1 VRPLLRLS
9 ILAALTALV
18 LVPAQPAFASDPA
31 GPQIELVSPA
41 DGDGFYQGQKVQA
54 AWGCFAGTLGW
65 PVVSCDGDVPLGGWL
80 DTSSVGTHSFSVHAV
95 DYAGAETTVTHTYT
109 VFDVNPPTVTI
120 AAPAANDY
128 AVGAQVMVG
137 YSCDDG
143 VGGSGVVGCIGT
155 YPNGYPLPTGRP
167 GTFTFT
173 VDAFDAAG
181 NHGSASVAYRVVD
194 KNPPQITI
202 TSPADGASYLVGDA
216 ITPAY
221 ACHDDLDGSNV
232 PCKATPLDTTPGTH
246 VFRVDSVDSAGNA
259 SFATA
264 TYSVRYPF
272 DGFYSPLVGEPA
284 TVSLRAGST
293 VPVKFSLGGDRGLD
307 VVSRAA
313 WRPCSATTADS
324 STAVGSLSYSSGPD
338 RYTFMWQSDKSWTG
352 SCREF
357 LLVLRDGTTHAAL
370 VSFR

>member
-1 VRPLLRLS
+1 MRTLLRLS
-9 ILAALTALV
+9 ILASLTVLTLV
-18 LVPAQPAFASDPA
+18 LVQPALASDPA

-41 DGDGFYQGQKVQA
+41 DGYVFYQGQKVQA
-54 AWGCFAGTLGW
+54 AWGCFPGTLGW
-65 PVVSCDGDVPLGGWL
+65 PVVSCEGDVPLGDFL
-80 DTSSVGTHSFSVHAV
+80 DTSSVGAHSFSVHAV

-109 VFDVNPPTVTI
+109 VFDVIPPTATI
-120 AAPAANDY
+120 AAPIAIDY
-128 AVGAQVMVG
+128 PVGAQVEAS

-143 VGGSGVVGCIGT
+143 IGGSGVVGCIGT

-173 VDAFDAAG
+173 VDAFDAAA
-181 NHGSASVAYRVVD
+181 NHGSVSVTYRVVD
-194 KNPPQITI
+194 ENPPQITI
-202 TSPADGASYLVGDA
+202 ASPANGAAYLVGDQIA
-216 ITPAY
+216 PAY
-221 ACHDDLDGSNV
+221 ACHDDVDGSNV
-232 PCKATPLDTTPGTH
+232 LCKASRLDTTPGTH

-272 DGFYSPLVGEPA
+272 DGFYSPLVAEPA
-284 TVSLRAGST
+284 IVSLRAGVT

-307 VVSRAA
+307 VISRAA
-313 WRPCSATTADS
+313 WRPCSVTTGDS
-324 STAVGSLSYSSGPD
+324 STAVGSLSYSPGPD
-338 RYTFMWQSDKSWTG
+338 RYTFMWQSEKSWAG

-357 LLVLRDGTTHAAL
+357 LLVLRDGTTHAAY